1 MATAWTRSYACGHR
15 ARITKRYTSTFLLEI
30 FTMTGDSLLRLS
42 LLMPTLESAQ
52 QTADAVVSAQSDP
65 WVPVKRG
72 TFEADVA
79 ELLAI
84 DQLSAG

>member
-1 MATAWTRSYACGHR
+1 
-15 ARITKRYTSTFLLEI
+15 LLEI